1 MNRKR
6 LLSDFLI
13 YAGMIFACFLMI
25 EWNKRVSSY
34 GSDELIENVFSALAV
49 SLGIAGYQGL
59 DRCGHIKV
67 RRILRNCLIAWL
79 GVYLVLFV
87 IVLLSKTTIFDFAI
101 SYSLYPLLLLL
112 VAPFP
117 LALYLDRNHPESPA
131 QPASNKAS

>member
-1 MNRKR
+1 
-6 LLSDFLI
+6 
-13 YAGMIFACFLMI
+13 
-25 EWNKRVSSY
+25 
-34 GSDELIENVFSALAV
+34 
-49 SLGIAGYQGL
+49 LGIAGYQGL